1 MATPRYKNVFPAEY
15 LQDFIKYFYVKE
27 NKVDFEVPVLIPEAI
42 KITTVGDIKYSLARS
57 FQYAT
62 SKSIDAVIDVEFDT
76 VDIIETDGTNSV
88 ETLGQL
94 MVYKKFYPLQT
105 KKRIRN
111 VIALCLKID
120 ELVTDIMID
129 EGIKIFVWNPEN
141 KTAAEYTQKADIK
154 AYDNKEKILWA

>member
-15 LQDFIKYFYVKE
+15 LQEFIKYFYDPAAM
-27 NKVDFEVPVLIPEAI
+27 VDFEVSVLIPEAI
-42 KITTVGDIKYSLARS
+42 KVTTVGDVNYSLARS

-62 SKSIDAVIDVEFDT
+62 SKSIDAVINVEFDT
-76 VDIIETDGTNSV
+76 VDIIETDGINSV

-105 KKRIRN
+105 KKTVRN
-111 VIALCLKID
+111 VIALCLKTD
-120 ELVTDIMID
+120 ELVTDIMI
-129 EGIKIFVWNPEN
+129 EQGIKIFVWNPTN

-154 AYDNKEKILWA
+154 QYDKKENLLWA